1 MVYQE
6 VLQYQR
12 ARLKF
17 CQIIGECASR
27 SQNIPYM
34 ENEGV
39 IELLQPLLTDP
50 ELAIRSNAVCCLS
63 RMANHSAQVAR
74 QLIARKV
81 PETMLRELI
90 NERNNNL
97 HYRRAVLQALKAM
110 AKHSPETA
118 NLIVDCGGLSAL
130 LICLE
135 EKDVLMKEA
144 ACCGI
149 GSIVRQSSELAM
161 DAVSQGAATLLV
173 LCLQLNE
180 VNIKQVA
187 TLALGDI
194 ARHSAKHAKAV
205 CDAGGA
211 ISMMTLV
218 DNLDIKLKVSVYLEY
233 NI

>member
-1 MVYQE
+1 M
-6 VLQYQR
+6 
-12 ARLKF
+12 
-17 CQIIGECASR
+17 
-27 SQNIPYM
+27 
-34 ENEGV
+34 
-39 IELLQPLLTDP
+39 PLLTDP

-63 RMANHSAQVAR
+63 RMANHSDQVAR
-74 QLIARKV
+74 QLIDRKV
-81 PETMLRELI
+81 PETILRELI

-118 NLIVDCGGLSAL
+118 TLIVECGGLSAL

-161 DAVSQGAATLLV
+161 SAVSQGAATLLV

-180 VNIKQVA
+180 VTIKQVA
-187 TLALGDI
+187 CLALGDI
-194 ARHSAKHAKAV
+194 ARHSPRHAQAV
-205 CDAGGA
+205 CDAGAAG
-211 ISMMTLV
+211 SLMCLLES
-218 DNLDIKLKVSVYLEY
+218 LDVKLKV
-233 NI
+233 N